1 MDDIWRKAVK
11 KLCTHDPSD
20 TRVKQNLKA
29 HTASTK
35 TTAPHQVVSP
45 PSWCNPETV
54 TLEQINEN
62 THHLLR
68 EWPKDNRILFPREI
82 LKILQDLKSKV
93 RARDKKRAQVPVLP
107 KPANLPAEGPEI
119 VTTTSEKAEREEGDE
134 RAGDT
139 NDVVMT
145 SWSTDRSHSTT
156 NEQPAGSPYLPT
168 TITNNHST
176 PPKANATSPTTANKE
191 LQYVRSTKKG
201 EPKDV

>member
-1 MDDIWRKAVK
+1 MHPWVTFIPSTRVPSTQNWDPRATFVPHIHQAPRTQTPSSFCTLSTRAQSTQYPEHWEPQYLTTMDDIWWKAAK

-20 TRVKQNLKA
+20 TRVKQNPKA

-68 EWPKDNRILFPREI
+68 EWPKDNGILFPREI

-93 RARDKKRAQVPVLP
+93 RARDEKRAQVPVSP
-107 KPANLPAEGPEI
+107 KPVNLPAEGPEI
-119 VTTTSEKAEREEGDE
+119 VTTTSEKAER
-134 RAGDT
+134 
-139 NDVVMT
+139 
-145 SWSTDRSHSTT
+145 
-156 NEQPAGSPYLPT
+156 
-168 TITNNHST
+168 
-176 PPKANATSPTTANKE
+176 
-191 LQYVRSTKKG
+191 
-201 EPKDV
+201 